1 MNIRLRELRLEYGLT
16 QKELAQKIK
25 STDKSVWAYEKGL
38 ATPPSEVLVAY
49 AKYFNVTTDY
59 LLGVT
64 DEFGTPTAAQ
74 TVEVVSPDKA
84 KTEKEREL
92 LRSFRELSP
101 YLQDVAVDTVR
112 SWAGRRSSGDL
123 PKKA

>member
-1 MNIRLRELRLEYGLT
+1 MNRKLRDLRLEYGLT
-16 QKELAQKIK
+16 QKELAQKVN
-25 STDKSVWAYEKGL
+25 STDKSIWNYEKGL
-38 ATPPSEVLVAY
+38 ATPPTEVLVAY

-64 DEFGTPTAAQ
+64 DEFGTFTAAQ

-101 YLQDVAVDTVR
+101 YLQEVAVDTVR
-112 SWAGRRSSGDL
+112 SWAGRKPNGDL
-123 PKKA
+123 QKKA